1 MANAFQENSGGGI
14 SFSAPL
20 FSFGNTTPAI
30 NSGYSFDIPMATIQA
45 FQNRA
50 LEFSVQNSNANR
62 GFLDNVMANS
72 QAALADY
79 NMTVLSKFGEIN
91 ASVADTLKYTARQ
104 RAKAASGGCFVTT
117 AVCSA
122 SGLPD
127 DCDELQTLRG
137 FRDGYMMES
146 PARTL
151 LVQLYYEVAPLI
163 VRAIE
168 ARDDAP
174 EILETL
180 RTSYILPAVQAV
192 KSGDNEHAFGLYV
205 EMLRVAA
212 TFARGE

>member
-72 QAALADY
+72 QNALADY
-79 NMTVLSKFGEIN
+79 NATVLSKFGEIN
-91 ASVADTLKYTARQ
+91 ASVADTLKYTARK
-104 RAKAASGGCFVTT
+104 RAQAASGGCFVTT

-168 ARDDAP
+168 SRDDAP

-192 KSGDNEHAFGLYV
+192 KSGDNENAFGLYV
-205 EMLRVAA
+205 EMLRVAS

>member
-1 MANAFQENSGGGI
+1 MANNFQENGGGI
-14 SFSAPL
+14 SYSAPL
-20 FSFGNTTPAI
+20 WSFGNTTPSI

-50 LEFSVQNSNANR
+50 LEFSAQNSNANR
-62 GFLDNVMANS
+62 GFLENVMGNS
-72 QAALADY
+72 QGALRDY
-79 NMTVLSKFGEIN
+79 NEMVLGKFSEIN
-91 ASVADTLKYTARQ
+91 AGISDTLKYTARK

-146 PARTL
+146 PARKML
-151 LVQLYYEVAPLI
+151 IQLYYEIAPLI

-168 ARDDAP
+168 SRDDAP
-174 EILETL
+174 EILATL

-192 KSGDNEHAFGLYV
+192 KSGDNDRAFGLYF
-205 EMLRVAA
+205 EMLQVAS